1 MADTRDPTTLCVHA
15 PEPPGGFAA
24 LTAPVH
30 RASTVVFPD
39 AEGFEA
45 RGGQLYDG
53 YSYGLYGTP
62 TTRGLEDH
70 LAALEGASRAIVL
83 PSGLAA
89 IAAATLACTAA
100 GDRVLLPASLYGPAR
115 GMAGGLLAR
124 FGVEVVTYDPK
135 LDAGIAALLDARTR
149 LVWVESP
156 GSATFEV
163 QDVPLIARLC
173 HARGALVAADNTWAT
188 PLGFAPLAHGVD
200 ISMGSLSKYAGGH
213 SDLLMGSL
221 AVTDMALFRRLKD
234 TVRMLGYGVSGED
247 CFLVSRG
254 LATLPMRLARS
265 AETAARLM
273 DHLAGRTAVVRL
285 LHPSRP
291 GHPGHDS
298 FVRDFRGGAGLF
310 GLVLRAD
317 VAPRLGRALGAL
329 RLFRLGASWGGAHSL
344 IAPSDPRRGRD
355 DLGWLPAGPYLRIA
369 VGLEAFEDLA
379 ADLDRLFDALKAQRS
394 DAERAAAAH
403 AEGRPV
409 NA

>member
-1 MADTRDPTTLCVHA
+1 MVETPDPTTSCVHA
-15 PEPPGGFAA
+15 PQPPGGFAA
-24 LTAPVH
+24 LTLPVH

-39 AEGFEA
+39 AEAFESRA
-45 RGGQLYDG
+45 GRLYDG
-53 YSYGLYGTP
+53 YAYGLYGTP

-70 LAALEGASRAIVL
+70 IAALEGAARAIVL

-89 IAAATLACTAA
+89 MAAATLACTAA
-100 GDRVLLPASLYGPAR
+100 GDRVLLPASLYQPAKT
-115 GMAGGLLAR
+115 MAGELLGR
-124 FGVEVVTYDPK
+124 FGVEVSIYDPK
-135 LDAGIAALLDARTR
+135 VDAGLAALLDARTR

-163 QDVPLIARLC
+163 QDVPRIAQLC
-173 HARGALVAADNTWAT
+173 RARGVLVAADNTWAT

-221 AVTDMALFRRLKD
+221 AVSDVALFRRLKD

-273 DHLAGRTAVVRL
+273 DRLAERPAVVRL
-285 LHPSRP
+285 LHPSRAD
-291 GHPGHDS
+291 HPGHET
-298 FVRDFRGGAGLF
+298 FLRDFRGGAGLF
-310 GLVLRAD
+310 GVILQ
-317 VAPRLGRALGAL
+317 PRLASRLRHALGTL

-344 IAPSDPRRGRD
+344 VAPSDPRRGRA
-355 DLGWLPAGPYLRIA
+355 DLGWLQAGPYLRIA
-369 VGLEAFEDLA
+369 VGLEAFQDLA
-379 ADLDRLFDALKAQRS
+379 ADLDRMFDALGGGQG
-394 DAERAAAAH
+394 DAE
-403 AEGRPV
+403 
-409 NA
+409 

>member
-1 MADTRDPTTLCVHA
+1 MERHAPRVTRCLMAETRDPSTRCVHA

-24 LTAPVH
+24 LTAPIH

-39 AEGFEA
+39 AGSFAA
-45 RGGQLYDG
+45 RGARLYDG
-53 YSYGLYGTP
+53 YAYGLYGTP

-70 LAALEGASRAIVL
+70 LAALEGAARAIVL

-89 IAAATLACTAA
+89 IAAATLACAEA
-100 GDRVLLPASLYGPAR
+100 GARVLVPASFYGPAR
-115 GMAGGLLAR
+115 DMAAKLLGR
-124 FGVEVVTYDPK
+124 FDVEAVVYDPK
-135 LDAGIAALLDARTR
+135 LDAGLAGLLDERTR

-173 HARGALVAADNTWAT
+173 HARGVTVAADNTWAT

-200 ISMGSLSKYAGGH
+200 ISMQSLSKYAAGH

-221 AVTDMALFRRLKD
+221 AVANTALFRRLKD

-254 LATLPMRLARS
+254 LATMPIRLARS

-273 DHLAGRTAVVRL
+273 DHLAGRPAVLRL

-291 GHPGHDS
+291 GHPGHAAFRRD
-298 FVRDFRGGAGLF
+298 VRTGAGLF
-310 GLVLRAD
+310 GLVLHPD
-317 VAPRLGRALGAL
+317 FAPRLGRALGEL
-329 RLFRLGASWGGAHSL
+329 RVFRLGASWGGAHSL
-344 IAPSDPRRGRD
+344 IAPSDPRAGRG
-355 DLGWLPAGPYLRIA
+355 DLDWLPAGPYLRIA
-369 VGLEAFEDLA
+369 VGLEAFADLA
-379 ADLDRLFDALKAQRS
+379 DDLDRLLDALKARRS
-394 DAERAAAAH
+394 NAA
-403 AEGRPV
+403 
-409 NA
+409 